1 MSYVS
6 GSMLQQGFP
15 CHQQIREGWDF
26 VGFDGVEPMDEK
38 PDNANAS
45 SHDLMRC
52 SERAGG
58 LRWWRAGVV
67 VYVCVTKNRKKS

>member
-6 GSMLQQGFP
+6 GSMLQQGVP

-38 PDNANAS
+38 PDNGS
-45 SHDLMRC
+45 SHDL
-52 SERAGG
+52 
-58 LRWWRAGVV
+58 LRYSVGV
-67 VYVCVTKNRKKS
+67 NRGFVGEL